1 MPTVTIQCPS
11 CKARIKAPTQ
21 LLGQRRRCPGCDAH
35 FLVQPKPPQD
45 EGPALVRPEV
55 PTAYPIAR

>member
-1 MPTVTIQCPS
+1 MPTVTVHCPS

-35 FLVQPKPPQD
+35 FLVQLRPPQD
-45 EGPALVRPEV
+45 EGPALVRAQP
-55 PTAYPIAR
+55 PTSSPVGR